1 MLTNR
6 TLPHSTGFG
15 SIFTNLGR
23 LQNRG
28 IELEMNARI
37 LPVSSSIQWSLG
49 FNASKVTNKIL
60 KLPDNGVE
68 IIGLVVSTF
77 GMLNWVNILGKV
89 VYRKEDELEICLPI
103 R

>member
-1 MLTNR
+1 M
-6 TLPHSTGFG
+6 G
-15 SIFTNLGR
+15 
-23 LQNRG
+23 
-28 IELEMNARI
+28 
-37 LPVSSSIQWSLG
+37 
-49 FNASKVTNKIL
+49 L
-60 KLPDNGVE
+60 K